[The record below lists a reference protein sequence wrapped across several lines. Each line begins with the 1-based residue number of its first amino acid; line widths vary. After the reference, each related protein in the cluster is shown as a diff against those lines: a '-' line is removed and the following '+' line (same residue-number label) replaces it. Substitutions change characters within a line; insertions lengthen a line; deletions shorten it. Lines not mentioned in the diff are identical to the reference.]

1 MHMCPRMLGYFCM
14 LYSKEKVILTATKD
28 IVIEKQASNNIE
40 SSTFI
45 LKNSVL

>member
-1 MHMCPRMLGYFCM
+1 M

-40 SSTFI
+40 S
-45 LKNSVL
+45 LALY